1 MQTLYDR
8 PDVKV
13 AIDALDEQ
21 DVQTFVG
28 LLSPREAVVFQGR
41 LPRGQP
47 RRSWETL
54 GRTMGI
60 SRERV
65 RQIEAEI
72 IKKFEAWKS
81 QR

>member
-8 PDVKV
+8 PDVTA
-13 AIDALDEQ
+13 AINALDAQELH
-21 DVQTFVG
+21 TFIS

-60 SRERV
+60 ARERV

-72 IKKFEAWKS
+72 IKKFEAW
-81 QR
+81 QRQR